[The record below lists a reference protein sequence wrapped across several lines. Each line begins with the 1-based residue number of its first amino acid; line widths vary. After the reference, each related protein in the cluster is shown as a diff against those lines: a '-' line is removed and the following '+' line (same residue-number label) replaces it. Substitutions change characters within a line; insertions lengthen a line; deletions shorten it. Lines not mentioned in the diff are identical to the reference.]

1 MPMEYIA
8 LFFISFFAA
17 TILPVSSELTLVGM
31 MSASIYSSSLL
42 LLFASV
48 GNVLGSCVNWYLGI
62 HFIRFKDK
70 KWFPFSDKQIQKSS
84 FWFNKYGK
92 WCLLFAWLPIV
103 GDPLTF
109 IAGTSRV
116 NFTQFVVLVSLGKIT
131 RYVAVIY
138 SINLLI

>member
-1 MPMEYIA
+1 MPFASFE

-17 TILPVSSELTLVGM
+17 TILPVSSELTLAGM
-31 MSASIYSSSLL
+31 MSASVYSSSLL

-84 FWFNKYGK
+84 FWFNKHGK
-92 WCLLFAWLPIV
+92 WCLLLAWLPII

-116 NFTQFVVLVSLGKIT
+116 NFTQFLVLVTLGKVT
-131 RYVAVIY
+131 RYAVVIY
-138 SINLLI
+138 SINLLF

>member
-1 MPMEYIA
+1 MEYIA

-31 MSASIYSSSLL
+31 ISASIYSSSLL

-70 KWFPFSDKQIQKSS
+70 KWFPFSDKQIQKSF

-109 IAGTSRV
+109 IAGTLRLK
-116 NFTQFVVLVSLGKIT
+116 FFYFLILVSIGKFT
-131 RYVAVIY
+131 RYFVIIY
-138 SINLLI
+138 SINLLF

>member
-1 MPMEYIA
+1 MEYIA

-17 TILPVSSELTLVGM
+17 TILPVSSELTLAGM
-31 MSASIYSSSLL
+31 MSASVYSSSLL

-84 FWFNKYGK
+84 FWFNKHGK
-92 WCLLFAWLPIV
+92 WCLLLAWLPII

-116 NFTQFVVLVSLGKIT
+116 NFTQFLVLVTLGKVT
-131 RYVAVIY
+131 RYAVVIY
-138 SINLLI
+138 SINLLF